1 MRTRMVAAAVALSTV
16 LSPCAN
22 AAPAVEIPPGVTTG
36 FMVFDRQSGQATVEH
51 EATKQF
57 RSASIVKILIAL
69 DYLQGR
75 GVGTPVPDIDLAL
88 LEPMLRSS
96 DDNAAS
102 ILWDRAGATAIVR
115 RMADL
120 IGLTET
126 QPPADPN
133 FWGYTAVSASDVVK
147 IYRYL
152 LERAPGSFRDFVLGN
167 LRKATQCATD
177 ERDQYFGIPRA
188 LPRPWAVKQGWSG
201 YPDPPR
207 GEKCVVTG
215 EGGTANEIDLRSP
228 ALHTSGL
235 VGEGDRKI
243 VVVLTLH
250 PQGTPWATAASRI
263 TALTRSVLAASD
275 RRAAR

>member
-1 MRTRMVAAAVALSTV
+1 MRTRVVAAAVALSTAMG
-16 LSPCAN
+16 PQAG

-36 FMVFDRQSGQATVEH
+36 FAVYDRNTGQMTAQHQATMR
-51 EATKQF
+51 F

-69 DYLQGR
+69 DYLNGR

-96 DDNAAS
+96 DDTAAS
-102 ILWDRAGATAIVR
+102 ILWDRNGYNSIVQ
-115 RMADL
+115 RMVAL

-133 FWGYTAVSASDVVK
+133 WWGRTAVSASDVVK

-152 LERAPGSFRDFVLGN
+152 LERAPQQFRDFVLGN

-201 YPDPPR
+201 YPDPLR

-215 EGGTANEIDLRSP
+215 EGVGADEIDLRSP

-250 PQGTPWATAASRI
+250 PEGTPWATAAGRI
-263 TALTRSVLAASD
+263 TTLTKSVFAASV
-275 RRAAR
+275 RS

>member
-1 MRTRMVAAAVALSTV
+1 MRSRVVAAAVALSTAIG
-16 LSPCAN
+16 PQAD
-22 AAPAVEIPPGVTTG
+22 AAPVVEIPPGVTTG
-36 FMVFDRQSGQATVEH
+36 FAVFDRHTGQMTVQHQATM
-51 EATKQF
+51 QF

-69 DYLQGR
+69 DYLNGR
-75 GVGTPVPDIDLAL
+75 GVGSPVPDIDLAL

-96 DDNAAS
+96 DDTAAS
-102 ILWDRAGATAIVR
+102 ILWERNGFNAIVH
-115 RMADL
+115 RMAAL

-133 FWGYTAVSASDVVK
+133 WWGRTAVSAADVVK

-152 LERAPGSFRDFVLGN
+152 LERAPHSFRDFVLDN

-207 GEKCVVTG
+207 DEKCVVTG
-215 EGGTANEIDLRSP
+215 EGAEVNEIDLRSP

-235 VGEGDRKI
+235 VGEGDREI

-250 PQGTPWATAASRI
+250 PEGTTWATAAGRI
-263 TALTRSVLAASD
+263 TALTKSVLAASA

>member
-1 MRTRMVAAAVALSTV
+1 MRTKVVAAAMALSTAMAPQAV
-16 LSPCAN
+16 
-22 AAPAVEIPPGVTTG
+22 AAPAVEIPQGVTTG
-36 FMVFDRQSGQATVEH
+36 FAVFDRASGQLTVQH
-51 EATKQF
+51 EATTRF
-57 RSASIVKILIAL
+57 RSASLVKILIAL
-69 DYLQGR
+69 DYLTRR
-75 GVGTPVPDIDLAL
+75 GVGTPVPDIDLTL

-96 DDNAAS
+96 DDTAAS
-102 ILWDRAGATAIVR
+102 ILWERNGLNEIVH
-115 RMADL
+115 RMVRL

-133 FWGYTAVSASDVVK
+133 WWGYTAVSASDVVK
-147 IYRYL
+147 VYRYL
-152 LERAPGSFRDFVLGN
+152 LEKAPQPYREFVLGN
-167 LRKATQCATD
+167 LRKSTQCATD

-201 YPDPPR
+201 YPEPPR

-215 EGGTANEIDLRSP
+215 EGAAANEIDLRSP

-250 PQGTPWATAASRI
+250 PQGTPWATAAGRI
-263 TALTRSVLAASD
+263 TALTKSVLAAST
-275 RRAAR
+275 RTP